1 MLDYMQNYKLW
12 LGDSYFDE
20 ATKQELKAIEG
31 DEKEIEDRFFKAL
44 EFGTGGLR
52 GVIGA
57 GTNRMNFYTVG
68 KATQGLANYIIKKG
82 RTSDGVAIAFDSRRF
97 SKEFAERSALV
108 LAANG
113 IKAYVFESLRPTP
126 ELSFA
131 VRELGCV
138 SGIVITAS
146 HNPPEYNG
154 YKCYWDDGG
163 QVVSP
168 WDNEIIEEV
177 NLVENFSDC
186 KLTDLKAAK
195 KAGLYIEIGK
205 ETDDKFIAAVLKQS
219 LNPGAVKKIADEV
232 KIVYTPLNGAGNLFV
247 RRALTELGFTKVFVV
262 PEQENPDP
270 DFTTIG
276 YPNPEDPNA
285 FKLALKLAGEKD
297 ADIIIATDP
306 DSDRVGCAV
315 KDKNGEYVML
325 TGNMAGVLLC
335 EYILS
340 QKAKNKTLPLNSAVI
355 STIVSTDLTKVIAK
369 TYGAQYFDVL
379 TGFKNIGSMIKDF
392 ERTGKYEFIFGFEES
407 YGYLSGTHARDKDA
421 IVSAMLLCEYA
432 AYLKLEGKTMTG
444 ALSEIYEKY
453 GYFKENTQSITLK
466 GVEGVKAIK
475 TIMDNIRENPPSEVC
490 GQMVFSFS
498 DYKNRITK
506 DMLTG
511 QSEGITLPV
520 SDVLYFVLG
529 DGSWFCIR
537 PSGTEPK
544 IKIYF
549 GVKGKTQEE
558 AENKMKDLSAGVMY
572 IINKEIP

>member
-1 MLDYMQNYKLW
+1 MQNYKLW
-12 LGDSYFDE
+12 LEDDYFDG

-82 RTSDGVAIAFDSRRF
+82 RAESGVAIAFDSRRF

-186 KLTDLKAAK
+186 KLISLKDAK

-205 ETDDKFIAAVLKQS
+205 KIDDKFIKCVLNQS
-219 LNPGAVKKIADEV
+219 LNPGAVKKIADMF

-247 RRALTELGFTKVFVV
+247 RRALAELGFTNVFVV

-285 FKLALKLAGEKD
+285 FKLALALAKEKD

-306 DSDRVGCAV
+306 DSDRVGSIV
-315 KDKNGEYVML
+315 RDKNGEYVML
-325 TGNMAGVLLC
+325 SGNMAGVLLC

-340 QKAKNKTLPLNSAVI
+340 QKTKNKTLPENSAVI

-369 TYGAQYFDVL
+369 TYGASYFDVL

-392 ERTGKYEFIFGFEES
+392 EQTGKYEFVFGFEES

-432 AYLKLEGKTMTG
+432 AYLKLEGKTLTD
-444 ALSEIYEKY
+444 ALGEIYEKY
-453 GYFKENTQSITLK
+453 GYFKESTQSITLK
-466 GVEGVKAIK
+466 GVEGLKAIK
-475 TIMDNIRENPPSEVC
+475 TIMENIRSNPPSEVC
-490 GQMVFSFS
+490 GQMVFSFG

-549 GVKGKTQEE
+549 GVKGKTEEE
-558 AENKMKDLSAGVMY
+558 ADKKMKDLSAGVMY